1 MNILN
6 GNLKTLWL
14 NLNLLNSWGVK
25 VKTIKKILVKGM
37 LKSRAIC
44 ENMSYLGSENKIS
57 KVHDQTAIQEK
68 LHDCV
73 FWTSGSP

>member
-1 MNILN
+1 M
-6 GNLKTLWL
+6 
-14 NLNLLNSWGVK
+14 
-25 VKTIKKILVKGM
+25 KTIKKILVKGM